1 MFLAACCHKSM
12 IKARQGVLRRVEDT
26 NMRSLF
32 ASALALTT
40 SAGAYFAVAELSGS
54 ALVHAQSVNQEAI
67 SHIVV
72 EGNQR
77 IETRTILS
85 YLLVEPGDNFD
96 SERLDLSL
104 KTLFATQLF
113 ADVLFEKNGS
123 ELVVR
128 VSENP
133 IINQVIFEGNSS
145 IRDDKLTEET
155 EAAPREVFTQARVQ
169 QDVQKILEAYRRA
182 GRFAASVTPTY
193 KPLAQNRV
201 DLIFEITEGP
211 KTGVKSINFI
221 GNEVFKD
228 SKLRSEVVTRQSRW
242 WRVFES
248 NDNFDPDRM
257 EYDREL
263 LRQFYTNEGYADFR
277 VTSSIAELTPDQKD
291 FYMTFTIDEGPL
303 YNFGEI
309 SVETTLEKLSTVRLK
324 AIVPTREGNLY
335 KADLIEDAVE
345 AITFAAGSAGY
356 ASVDVKPQIDRD
368 PETQKVNVTFVVDE
382 GPRVY
387 VERLDIVG
395 NTQTLDHVVRRELLL
410 AEGDAFNR
418 ILLDQSRNRIRSLGF
433 FKDVEITEEPGSA
446 PDKTIVKVAVQ
457 EQPTGELAFSVGYS
471 SADAFLV
478 SVSATQRNF
487 RGRGQ
492 SVTANIQSS
501 QYQENYEFRFTEPR
515 FQDRNMAAG
524 FDLYANK
531 TNYLNIANY
540 SNSVIGAGLRVGFPL
555 GNRTQLGLRYN
566 LRQDDLQ
573 LAQTNS
579 DGTRSTI
586 ESREQCLLTN
596 SISICDQLGEQLTS
610 SVGYSLV
617 RDHRNDPIDPTGGY
631 RITWQQDFAGLGG
644 DVNYVKQELNASTY
658 KGIAP
663 GFTLTAGVKAGY
675 IDGWNDDSIRVN
687 NRFYKGGNTF
697 RGFDTA
703 GLGPRQTNVVSD
715 LVVENYAGAPAD
727 SDGQLIYYSGISSS
741 TGLPVG
747 TFVNTGNLS
756 EAVLNENGVLVAAV
770 DGDGGERAYGSLATD
785 GNGVTVEPQ
794 IRALG
799 TALGGKAYAIGTV
812 ELSIPIPFAPEEMGI
827 GAALF
832 TEFGS
837 VGLLDDIAKTGSNP
851 TVETFG
857 STGFALSETSI
868 DDTFGLRASAGL
880 SVFWDSPFG
889 PIRFDFSEILASEE
903 YDRTESFRFSTRT
916 QF

>member
-1 MFLAACCHKSM
+1 
-12 IKARQGVLRRVEDT
+12 
-26 NMRSLF
+26 MRSLF
-32 ASALALTT
+32 AGALALTT
-40 SAGAYFAVAELSGS
+40 SAAAYFAVAEMSGS
-54 ALVHAQSVNQEAI
+54 YVSRAQTANQDAI
-67 SHIVV
+67 SRILV

-77 IETRTILS
+77 IETRTVLS
-85 YLLVEPGDNFD
+85 YLLVEPGDSFD

-123 ELVVR
+123 ELIVR

-145 IRDDKLTEET
+145 IRDDKLEEET

-182 GRFAASVTPTY
+182 GRFAASVNPTY

-228 SKLRSEVVTRQSRW
+228 SKLRSELVTRQSRW

-263 LRQFYTNEGYADFR
+263 LRQFYTNQGFADFR
-277 VTSSIAELTPDQKD
+277 VTSSVAELTPDQKD

-303 YNFGEI
+303 YEFGEI
-309 SVETTLEKLSTVRLK
+309 DVETTLEKLSTQRLK
-324 AIVPTREGNLY
+324 AIVPTRTGRLY
-335 KADLIEDAVE
+335 EADLIENAVE

-387 VERLDIVG
+387 VERLDIIG

-418 ILLDQSRNRIRSLGF
+418 ILLDQSRNRIRGLGF
-433 FKDVEITEEPGSA
+433 FKDVEITEDPGSA
-446 PDKTIVKVAVQ
+446 PDKTIVKVAVE

-478 SVSATQRNF
+478 SISATQRNF

-501 QYQENYEFRFTEPR
+501 QFQENYEFRFTEPR
-515 FQDRNMAAG
+515 FQGRNMAAG
-524 FDLYANK
+524 VDLFANK
-531 TNYLNIANY
+531 TDYLRIANY

-566 LRQDDLQ
+566 LRQDDLV
-573 LAQTNS
+573 LAQRNA
-579 DGTRSTI
+579 DGTRSEI
-586 ESREQCLLTN
+586 ESRAQCLLTN
-596 SISICDQLGEQLTS
+596 TIGLCDQLGEKITS
-610 SVGYSLV
+610 SLGYSLV
-617 RDHRNDPIDPTGGY
+617 RDHRNDPINPTGGY
-631 RITWQQDFAGLGG
+631 RISWNQDIAGLGG
-644 DVNYVKQELNASTY
+644 DVNYFKQELNATTY
-658 KGIAP
+658 KGLAP

-675 IDGWNDDSIRVN
+675 IEGWNDDNIRVN
-687 NRFYKGGNTF
+687 NRFYKGGNSF

-703 GLGPRQTNVVSD
+703 GLGPRQSRVITELDVQNFDTAPTDAAYSQIFFREDASGNATIPTLVTSD
-715 LVVENYAGAPAD
+715 
-727 SDGQLIYYSGISSS
+727 
-741 TGLPVG
+741 
-747 TFVNTGNLS
+747 VNGNALTRL
-756 EAVLNENGVLVAAV
+756 AVLNDAGQLVAA
-770 DGDGGERAYGSLATD
+770 DADAITSAYGRVSVNED
-785 GNGVTVEPQ
+785 GTLSTAQLQAKGN
-794 IRALG
+794 
-799 TALGGKAYAIGTV
+799 ALGGKAFAIGSV
-812 ELSIPIPFAPEEMGI
+812 ELTLPIPFVPEEMGI

-832 TEFGS
+832 TDFGS
-837 VGLLDDIAKTGSNP
+837 VGYLDDQDLDTS
-851 TVETFG
+851 TTDFVQTFG
-857 STGFALSETSI
+857 PTGFVRSQASI
-868 DDTFGLRASAGL
+868 DDQFSLRASAGV

-889 PIRFDFSEILASEE
+889 PIRFDFSQILASED
-903 YDRTESFRFSTRT
+903 YDRTENFRFSTRT